1 MSDPAPRETKAD
13 FIAEQLRQGIATGSI
28 SPGELIDQRD
38 IAERFGM
45 SPTPVREA
53 LNQLAAEGLL
63 VRAPN
68 RSLRV
73 VHITQQG
80 VAELREVYLM
90 RIALER
96 LATELAH
103 EQISRAT
110 IAELERI
117 NDAMAEAA
125 QCGDLQGVRTLNY
138 SFHMRIYQSAQSPR
152 LAEAIQRLWIL
163 LPWET
168 LWLQGALDQPL
179 AEHRQIIAALST
191 GSAEEA
197 AKLVV
202 DHIERAYTLLVDMVE
217 AGQLDPAVGEQPAT
231 ARAKRRRMN

>member
-1 MSDPAPRETKAD
+1 MTETSPRATKAD

-28 SPGELIDQRD
+28 PPGEAIDQRE

-68 RSLRV
+68 RTLRV
-73 VHITQQG
+73 VHITQKG

-90 RIALER
+90 RMALER

-103 EQISRAT
+103 EHISRANV
-110 IAELERI
+110 AELERI
-117 NDAMAEAA
+117 NDAMADAA
-125 QCGDLQGVRTLNY
+125 ACGDLEGVRTLNY
-138 SFHMRIYQSAQSPR
+138 SFHMRIYQSAHSPR
-152 LAEAIQRLWIL
+152 LLETIQRLWIL

-168 LWLQGALDQPL
+168 LWLQGALDEPL
-179 AEHRQIIAALST
+179 SEHRQIIAALSNGT
-191 GSAEEA
+191 SDEA
-197 AKLVV
+197 AALVV
-202 DHIERAYTLLVDMVE
+202 KHIERAYELLVDLVE
-217 AGQLDPAVGEQPAT
+217 AGQLASLPAHPEPRT
-231 ARAKRRRMN
+231 EPMN